1 MDVMMSAREQELFK
15 AFLSRSKGYFEFGIG
30 GSTVL
35 AGRMVDGP
43 VVAVDSDPAWIETAS
58 TTLRASAH
66 PRRLVHVDIGPV
78 GTFGMPASEAHRD
91 RFPLYSAAIRGI
103 AEPIDLC
110 LVDGRFRVAC
120 ALQALLALPPDGV
133 LGLHDYRNRP
143 QYHVIEHFARPVAEA
158 ETLTFFL
165 PRPETERRSLSAI
178 LKGRPSRMRR
188 RIEALLKTYAFNP
201 A

>member
-1 MDVMMSAREQELFK
+1 MDVMMSAREQDLFK

-35 AGRMVDGP
+35 ASRMVDGP

-58 TTLRASAH
+58 GNLRASGH

-78 GTFGMPASEAHRD
+78 GNFGMPVSEAHRD
-91 RFPLYSAAIRGI
+91 RFPLYSGAIRGI

-133 LGLHDYRNRP
+133 IGLHDYRNRAH
-143 QYHVIEHFARPVAEA
+143 YHVIEHVARPVAEV
-158 ETLTFFL
+158 ETLTFFVR
-165 PRPETERRSLSAI
+165 RPETEPRSLISI

-188 RIEALLKTYAFNP
+188 RTEALLKTYALNP

>member
-15 AFLSRSKGYFEFGIG
+15 AFLSRSKGYFEFGVG

-43 VVAVDSDPAWIETAS
+43 VVAVDSDPAWIETTAKA
-58 TTLRASAH
+58 LAASAH
-66 PRRLVHVDIGPV
+66 PRRLLPVDIGPV
-78 GTFGMPASEAHRD
+78 GNFGMPTSEAQRD
-91 RFPLYSAAIRGI
+91 RFPLYSGAIRGV

-120 ALQALLALPPDGV
+120 ALQALLALPADAVIGV
-133 LGLHDYRNRP
+133 HDYRNRP
-143 QYHVIEHFARPVAEA
+143 QYHVIEHFARPVAEV
-158 ETLTFFL
+158 ETLTFFVR
-165 PRPETERRSLSAI
+165 RPETQRRSLISV

-188 RIEALLKTYAFNP
+188 RIEALLKSYAFNP
-201 A
+201 G